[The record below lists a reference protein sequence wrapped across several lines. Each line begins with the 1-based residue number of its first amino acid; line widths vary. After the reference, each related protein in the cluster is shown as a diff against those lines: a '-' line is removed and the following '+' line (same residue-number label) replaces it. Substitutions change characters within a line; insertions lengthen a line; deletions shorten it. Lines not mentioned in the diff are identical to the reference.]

1 MTIYHTPYTYL
12 IGWSN
17 HNTYYYGVRY
27 ARDCQPSDLW
37 ESYFT
42 SSNHVSEFRKQ
53 HGDPDIIQIRKTF
66 TDASRAR
73 DWEDKV
79 INRLKLHRRE
89 DFLNKNRSK
98 GFDLSPE
105 YFEEMKRVRN
115 TPEWK
120 AKASAQRKGI
130 KHSAE
135 ARKNMAIAAKKRG
148 ATCVSHTEDTK
159 KKMSENALTHN
170 PGFSAS
176 STCPKCGKQGQ
187 KANISKWHGLEG
199 EKCRW

>member
-1 MTIYHTPYTYL
+1 MNIYHTPYTYL
-12 IGWSN
+12 IGWSK
-17 HNTYYYGVRY
+17 HNMFYYGVRY
-27 ARDCQPSDLW
+27 ARDCQPNDLW

-42 SSNHVSEFRKQ
+42 SSNHVTEFRKQ

-66 TDASRAR
+66 TDADRAR
-73 DWEDKV
+73 NWEDRV
-79 INRLKLHRRE
+79 IDCLKLHRRE

-98 GFDLSPE
+98 GFALSSDDIIRRNKDPE
-105 YFEEMKRVRN
+105 RC
-115 TPEWK
+115 
-120 AKASAQRKGI
+120 RKISEKKKGVNLS
-130 KHSAE
+130 KEHRA
-135 ARKNMAIAAKKRG
+135 AISRG
-148 ATCVSHTEDTK
+148 AKLRDPATRIHTEDTK
-159 KKMSENALTHN
+159 QKISESALTNN